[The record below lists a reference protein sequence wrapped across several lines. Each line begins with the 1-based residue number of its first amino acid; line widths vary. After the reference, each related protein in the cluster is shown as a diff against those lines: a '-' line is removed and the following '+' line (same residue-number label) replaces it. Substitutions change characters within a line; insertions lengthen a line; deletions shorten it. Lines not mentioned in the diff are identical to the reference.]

1 MKHLQMTEAKAGVMS
16 EIEDLAL
23 AKIKQALNGETDAD
37 AEDVK
42 IAVKVLSTVSKNRQT
57 VMHRDAVEFGMAQF
71 IADDE
76 GLAKYIAV
84 TNPQIQKAISGNV
97 QEK

>member
-1 MKHLQMTEAKAGVMS
+1 MKHLQMTEAKAVAMS

-23 AKIKQALNGETDAD
+23 DKIKQALKGETDAD

-71 IADDE
+71 IADE
-76 GLAKYIAV
+76 AGMKKYITA
-84 TNPQIQKAISGNV
+84 TNPQIQKAIG
-97 QEK
+97 K

>member
-1 MKHLQMTEAKAGVMS
+1 MKNLQMTEAKAGMMS

-23 AKIKQALNGETDAD
+23 AKIKEALNGTTDAD

-71 IADDE
+71 IADE
-76 GLAKYIAV
+76 AGMRKYIAA
-84 TNPQIQKAISGNV
+84 TNPQIQKAIGV
-97 QEK
+97 KK